1 MEAQYLSSYSPDGST
16 LCLSGYAPD
25 GSAKAL
31 CLSSY
36 SPDGSTLCL
45 SGYSPDGSTLCLSGY
60 SPDGSALNKALCLSG
75 YSPDGRPLNI
85 RNEYRTMS
93 PEDIKQT
100 VLDNSL
106 PYVIMAMNLKDCH
119 NIGNI
124 IRTSNLCGARKVIIF
139 GRRKYNA
146 KGSVG
151 AHNYTEIDRI
161 DAIPNADRINFDDE
175 ISQVNAD
182 IMIDA
187 RLFVEYINSNNYLP
201 VFIEQDRFSKL
212 ATSRNITNII
222 QRAKEI
228 NKITCFILGNEGFGI
243 PKNILDTRPQ
253 FELSYTLELKQMG
266 SIRSHN
272 VANCCAIL
280 SYKVMEC
287 FDDI

>member
-1 MEAQYLSSYSPDGST
+1 MEVPYISDYVQYGIT
-16 LCLSGYAPD
+16 LCLSEYASD
-25 GSAKAL
+25 
-31 CLSSY
+31 C
-36 SPDGSTLCL
+36 
-45 SGYSPDGSTLCLSGY
+45 
-60 SPDGSALNKALCLSG
+60 
-75 YSPDGRPLNI
+75 RILNI
-85 RNEYRTMS
+85 RNEYRAMS
-93 PEDIKQT
+93 HENIKKT
-100 VLDNSL
+100 VLNNSL
-106 PYVIMAMNLKDCH
+106 PYVIMTINIKDCH

-139 GRRKYNA
+139 CRRKYNA

-151 AHNYTEIDRI
+151 AHNYTKVERI
-161 DAIPNADRINFDDE
+161 DAIPNSDRMNFNDE
-175 ISQVNAD
+175 ISQIDAD
-182 IMIDA
+182 IIIDSQM
-187 RLFVEYINSNNYLP
+187 FVEYIKNNNYLP

-212 ATSRNITNII
+212 ATSGNITNII

-228 NKITCFILGNEGFGI
+228 NKITCFILGNESFGI